1 MRIYVQS
8 VDYELWRIIVKGLK
22 TPTKKVEEINVPK
35 PESEWNEDDLK
46 MLQSNAKAMN
56 ILYCA
61 LEVTHECTN
70 QVKEYKINILV
81 HNYELFKMKSDE
93 FVTECTN
100 QALPILLLA

>member
-1 MRIYVQS
+1 MRIYVQF

-46 MLQSNAKAMN
+46 MLQSNVKAMN

-61 LEVTHECTN
+61 LDPNEFNRLFTCELAKEIWDILEVTHE
-70 QVKEYKINILV
+70 
-81 HNYELFKMKSDE
+81 
-93 FVTECTN
+93 
-100 QALPILLLA
+100 